1 MVAIGKLAVV
11 SLLALGKSAV
21 GQDRP
26 TKEEY
31 KQGKKDAAA
40 DAKAAAANEA
50 KMAAVNKVTQL
61 LEDLQ
66 KQVLAEGEKEVLTYN
81 KFACFCK
88 DTTNEKTDSIQKGTD
103 EQESLSTTIDSLSEK
118 RNELDTTIADLLA
131 SIEKHETEIKNLETL
146 RAGDLE
152 VYEKNAADLAGA
164 VKSLEGAITTLK
176 QSGKASLVQLQS
188 VRSTLRTALATAD
201 ALGLGNAQTQKASAV
216 FLQQG
221 PDVPMEDY
229 KFHSGGIIDTLEVL
243 LKDFRA
249 EKVSVDEEEVKS
261 IALFDSKKQEEVDI
275 LKNENLELEAAKKSK
290 SKTAEEISEN
300 SQQRSVVSAT
310 LLDDQKYLMEL
321 SQMCSD
327 KAKTWDQRTKV
338 RADEL
343 SALTEATG
351 IIKSTVASKTQSS
364 TIRFAQE
371 HATVRLAE
379 AVAVN
384 PQAMDALE
392 AEAEAADAETPAFLQ
407 LSQQKGDGNDARQ
420 MIVNLLQGKGNSLKS
435 SLLVSLASRAAR
447 DPFEKI
453 KVLIQELIERLLKEA
468 ANEANQKGW
477 CDKATADAEEKRD
490 YSASQVE
497 ELNGEMA
504 RLEALRDK
512 LTEEIG
518 VLDTEIADLKARQA
532 EAEQQRADEKA
543 ENAVTV
549 EEAEAGLEAVTQAI
563 DILDKFYKTVAK
575 STVFQQQG
583 GPADDAPDA
592 GFDNGESY
600 NGAQGASTGIIGMMD
615 VIKSDF
621 ERTISVT
628 EKTEAQAEQD
638 HLKFMTE
645 TGISLAEK
653 TTAHTQKTTEL
664 DAALDSLEE
673 ATGQF
678 TEQLKIL
685 NTGIQELLDLKPTCV
700 DTGMSYEERVARRED
715 EISALNKAFCILEA
729 YAKYGPDGLSDA
741 C

>member
-1 MVAIGKLAVV
+1 MAIMSRLLLVAG
-11 SLLALGKSAV
+11 LALVSVA
-21 GQDRP
+21 QRP
-26 TKEEY
+26 SKDEHN
-31 KQGKKDAAA
+31 QGKKDDADAAA
-40 DAKAAAANEA
+40 AASANEA
-50 KMAAVNKVTQL
+50 KMAAVNKVVQL

-88 DTTNEKTDSIQKGTD
+88 DTTNEKTDAIQRGTD
-103 EQESLSTTIDSLSEK
+103 EVFTLSSTIEELAEK
-118 RNELDTTIADLLA
+118 RNGLDTTIADLLA
-131 SIEKHETEIKNLETL
+131 SIEQHETEIKNLATT

-176 QSGKASLVQLQS
+176 QSGKASLVQLKAVTGT
-188 VRSTLRTALATAD
+188 VRMALATAE
-201 ALGLGNAQTQKASAV
+201 AMGLGNAQTQKAAAV
-216 FLQQG
+216 FLQQA

-261 IALFDSKKQEEVDI
+261 VALFDSKKQEEVDI

-290 SKTAEEISEN
+290 SATQEEIAEA
-300 SQQRSVVSAT
+300 SQQRSVSSAT

-351 IIKSTVASKTQSS
+351 IIKTTVSEKTQSS

-371 HATVRLAE
+371 HATVRLAS
-379 AVAVN
+379 AVATN
-384 PQAMDALE
+384 EDAMDAIE
-392 AEAEAADAETPAFLQ
+392 AEAEAEDEAPSFLQ
-407 LSQQKGDGNDARQ
+407 LAKGKGSEDARQ
-420 MIVNLLQGKGNSLKS
+420 VIVNLLQSAGLKLKS
-435 SLLVSLASRAAR
+435 SLLVSLATRAGR

-468 ANEANQKGW
+468 ANESNQKGW

-512 LTEEIG
+512 LTEEIS
-518 VLDTEIADLKARQA
+518 VLDSEIADLNARQA

-575 STVFQQQG
+575 ETVLMAHK

-592 GFDNGESY
+592 GFDNFEAY
-600 NGAQGASTGIIGMMD
+600 KGAQGASTGIIGMMD

-653 TTAHTQKTTEL
+653 TTAHAQKTTEL
-664 DAALDSLEE
+664 NAALDSLEE

-678 TEQLKIL
+678 QEQLTIL